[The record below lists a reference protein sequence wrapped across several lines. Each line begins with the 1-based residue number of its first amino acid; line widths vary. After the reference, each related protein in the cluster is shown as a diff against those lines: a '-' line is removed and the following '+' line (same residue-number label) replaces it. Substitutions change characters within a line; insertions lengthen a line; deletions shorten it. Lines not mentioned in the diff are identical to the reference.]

1 MIDSQT
7 RFFER
12 TSTARTDPAVSP
24 RSAGGSDAAAR
35 GAFVIWLLLV
45 IGIVPWR
52 RDVYYE
58 GGLDPV
64 VIGKGIIGVAALVLA
79 AVLAR
84 RSQVSHRI
92 GIVPLGLLVA
102 FVSVSMIG
110 SDASLNLTAASVAT
124 VRLAML
130 ATTIVLVVRSNSPE
144 GVLRPLLVSM
154 AVVGLVATAS
164 GIGTLLSPQRLTG
177 TIPPLNPNDISL
189 LCAAPAIGLA
199 HELLLGR
206 RRWSR
211 GLPMLAVLI
220 GIVFATE
227 SRTGLIAMIAGIA
240 VVILH
245 VRRLHP
251 KAAVGLILL
260 VPVVFSMVAFT
271 GIVNSLVER
280 GDASQQDLL
289 TLSAR
294 TIAWNAV
301 LSTPDDTW
309 ARWVG
314 SGMAVRQ
321 VHVAGQYWDN
331 QVLDSSWISALAQ
344 AGVVGAAIMAVLVLC
359 VLVWSLRSKRLR
371 SMTMPLLAFLV
382 IRSFLENGL
391 IDTNVMFMLFFSV
404 ALLLEAERLEQQRAA
419 RLERSPQL
427 FGASRQAG

>member
-1 MIDSQT
+1 M
-7 RFFER
+7 
-12 TSTARTDPAVSP
+12 
-24 RSAGGSDAAAR
+24 
-35 GAFVIWLLLV
+35 
-45 IGIVPWR
+45 GIVPWR

-64 VIGKGIIGVAALVLA
+64 VMGKGVIGAAALVT
-79 AVLAR
+79 AVVLGR
-84 RSQVSHRI
+84 RTNSHHRT
-92 GIVPLGLLVA
+92 GIIPLGLLGA
-102 FVSVSMIG
+102 FVSVAMIG
-110 SDASLNLTAASVAT
+110 SEASFNLMAASVAT

-130 ATTIVLVVRSNSPE
+130 AATIVFVVRANSPDN
-144 GVLRPLLVSM
+144 VLRPLLASM
-154 AVVGLVATAS
+154 ALVGLVATAS

-206 RRWSR
+206 IRWSR
-211 GLPMLAVLI
+211 GLPMLAILI

-227 SRTGLIAMIAGIA
+227 SRTGLLAMLAGMV
-240 VVILH
+240 VVIMH
-245 VRRLHP
+245 VRQLHP
-251 KAAVGLILL
+251 KAAIGLILL
-260 VPVVFSMVAFT
+260 VPVVFVTVSFT
-271 GIVNSLVER
+271 GIVDSLIQR
-280 GDASQQDLL
+280 GDATQQDLL

-344 AGVVGAAIMAVLVLC
+344 AGVVGVAIMTALVLC
-359 VLVWSLRSKRLR
+359 VIVWSLRSKRLR
-371 SMTMPLLAFLV
+371 SITTPLIAFLV

-404 ALLLEAERLEQQRAA
+404 ALLLEAERLEQRATSLQRSA
-419 RLERSPQL
+419 QL
-427 FGASRQAG
+427 FGARRQTG